1 MDKEPFLELI
11 EEKKDNDSDIDIE
24 KQIYEQQ
31 TKVRNPN
38 IPESLK
44 TPETSQKKII
54 KIKNSSKLVLDNDH
68 DSEIYES
75 IISLNDPKIKRRAKH
90 STTHSYFNKGK
101 NSTKSFINKIIPHKP
116 YSYRRPFS
124 KKKRKFIYILI
135 CLINIF
141 INLDR
146 GAIPAGTTE
155 IKNKN
160 KISNAELGMIG
171 SLLYLG
177 LILGSISGGYFFSK
191 YASKWLVISSLF
203 ILSFFLYSFTLL
215 ESSKGMYL
223 CRIIC
228 GFCEVFCFIYFP
240 IWVDQYGVKGSKV
253 IWITF
258 LQLGV
263 PVGTI
268 LGYLIEALSIKY
280 YNSWEGGFF
289 FQILFICV
297 LSGILFLTPD
307 KFFERNYKHSESTQ
321 EEIENEFKIFKKSL
335 SKKLEKNKSRYLLQ
349 NMNLINDLYN
359 NKYGRPSLYSIFSM
373 IDTEEDI
380 NTHKYFE
387 VLSKLIKNKS
397 YILTMFGISC
407 SLFVITG
414 MQFWISD
421 YMQEVIHLESSKT
434 YIIYAI
440 VSISAP
446 TLGVL
451 TGGFLIQYLGGYTEE
466 KALNACCKLT
476 FIGFICSIF
485 LPLFNTPIIFVIF
498 MWLMLFFE
506 SSITPGLTG
515 LMISTI
521 PDNYKEIGNSL
532 TQLFYNL
539 IGFLPSPYIYGLV
552 TSFTGGEDSKWGL
565 AVIILW
571 SFFGFLSLFF
581 GQKYFINNNKNE
593 ISKEIYLDNIINNDN
608 DDLINISN
616 ISNLH
621 SKRKSSYDSNFSEEF
636 NEDENIEY
644 NNNINNT
651 KNENEDNI
659 EYIRG
664 KSTSIIQNIY
674 GGMNH
679 IKT

>member
-101 NSTKSFINKIIPHKP
+101 NSTKSFINKIIPNKP

-228 GFCEVFCFIYFP
+228 GFCEVFCFIYLP

-593 ISKEIYLDNIINNDN
+593 ICKEIYLDNLINNDN

-636 NEDENIEY
+636 NEDDNIEY
-644 NNNINNT
+644 NNT
-651 KNENEDNI
+651 KNENEDDI